1 MNLFL
6 RLSGWFIPVNLPL
19 RSVFLVVSVFFFGTA
34 LSILAFIVLLQE
46 EAAIVE
52 SKFAGLAN
60 ERFFR
65 LKSSTESAL
74 DGLHAIAGWLETNEK
89 ITRIGFERFARHLI
103 KPNGSAQAFEWIP
116 RVFQSQREHFEA
128 AARREVDPDFQ
139 ITERQSQGKMVPAGT
154 RAEYYPVHY
163 VYPLQ
168 GNKSALG
175 FDLGSEPSRL
185 AALEKARD
193 TGGIVAFKRITLV
206 QEKRDQY
213 GFLVFFPVYQSRGIP
228 STQAL
233 RNEDLRGFVLGVL
246 RIEQI
251 VLQSLLG
258 AVEVYLFDLSAPAGE
273 QLLFPNHDT
282 LKNSSDLRFS
292 ASISKIISL
301 ADRKLK
307 VVVVPGAGS
316 FGDGRDWLPWAVLLG
331 GILYT
336 ASLSIYLLAGF
347 MRNIRIHNSEEKF
360 RNLIEGSIQGMWVH
374 RDFKLLF
381 ANQALADMFG
391 YASPNEVLSLGT
403 NQSLID
409 REHWEMMKDRGISR
423 LKEEEAEAHYA
434 FKGTCKDGMAIWI
447 DIFSQRVTWEGEPAI
462 QSTLVNITERKE
474 AEQKTKEA
482 MAQLDETQMQ
492 LIATGKLA
500 AMGQLAAGIA
510 HEINNPLAIIASSA
524 EMLSRIAGDEKI
536 GEFPNVLMRKHLER
550 IYKNVFRSKSIVN
563 NLLKFSRNDEPLLE
577 TVDVRDLLRETIRLV
592 QDTALS
598 KQRVFQLKTD
608 DENPVRSQA
617 GGEGNFMLRTM
628 PSQLQQVFLNLLLN
642 AVQATS
648 DHGTIS
654 ISVKS
659 HSKEMEF
666 LVSDDGVGIPRENIE
681 KVFQPLFT
689 TKPIGEGTGLG
700 LALCRQIIASLGGQ
714 IDVKRGL
721 DEGAIFR
728 VVLPTGRETL
738 ETLLAPSKG

>member
-1 MNLFL
+1 M
-6 RLSGWFIPVNLPL
+6 
-19 RSVFLVVSVFFFGTA
+19 
-34 LSILAFIVLLQE
+34 QE

-116 RVFQSQREHFEA
+116 RVSQSQREHFEA
-128 AARREVDPDFQ
+128 AARGEVDPDFQ
-139 ITERQSQGKMVPAGT
+139 ITERESQGKMVPAGT
-154 RAEYYPVHY
+154 RAEYYPVRY
-163 VYPLQ
+163 VYPMQ
-168 GNKSALG
+168 GHKSALG
-175 FDLGSEPSRL
+175 FDLGSESSRL
-185 AALEKARD
+185 AALKKARD
-193 TGGIVAFKRITLV
+193 TGGIVASKRITLV
-206 QEKRDQY
+206 QDKQDQY
-213 GFLVFFPVYQSRGIP
+213 GFLVFFPVYHSDEIP

-233 RNEDLRGFVLGVL
+233 RNEDLKGFVLGVL

-258 AVEVYLFDLSAPAGE
+258 TADTDGAVEVYIFDISAPAGE
-273 QLLFPNHDT
+273 QLLFPKHDT
-282 LKNSSDLRFS
+282 LKNSSDLKFS
-292 ASISKIISL
+292 TSISKIISV
-301 ADRKLK
+301 ADRKWK
-307 VVVVPGAGS
+307 VVIVPGAGS
-316 FGDGRDWLPWAVLLG
+316 FGDGQDWPPWAVLLG

-347 MRNIRIHNSEEKF
+347 KRNIRIHNSEEKF

-409 REHWEMMKDRGISR
+409 REHWEMMKDRSISR
-423 LKEEEAEAHYA
+423 LKEEEAEARYD
-434 FKGTCKDGMAIWI
+434 FKGTCKDGSAIWI
-447 DIFSQRVTWEGEPAI
+447 DSFSQRVIWEGEPAI

-474 AEQKTKEA
+474 AEQKTKET

-524 EMLSRIAGDEKI
+524 EMLSHIAGDEKI
-536 GEFPNVLMRKHLER
+536 GEFSTVLMRKHLER
-550 IYKNVFRSKSIVN
+550 INKNVFRSKSIVN

-608 DENPVRSQA
+608 DENPIRAKA
-617 GGEGNFMLRTM
+617 GREGLFMLRTM

-700 LALCRQIIASLGGQ
+700 LALCRQIMASLGGQ
-714 IDVKRGL
+714 IDVKSGL